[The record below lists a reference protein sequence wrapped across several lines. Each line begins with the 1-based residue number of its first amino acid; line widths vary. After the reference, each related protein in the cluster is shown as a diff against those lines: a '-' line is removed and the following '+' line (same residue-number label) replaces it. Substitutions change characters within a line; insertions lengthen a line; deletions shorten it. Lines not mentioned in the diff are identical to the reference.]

1 MIRFEGVSKIY
12 STDVVLKNINWEIKK
27 GEKVGLVGSNG
38 AGKSTQFK
46 ILIGEEEQ
54 TSGTIIKEG
63 NPKIAHLKQ
72 EFDCNLNFS
81 VRQELESSFK
91 DIQIVAIKLLEIE
104 NKMKSLDIKKNSDEL
119 EIFVNQLA
127 KYQAKFEALGGYKM
141 QSDVEKILP
150 KLGFSIEDAD
160 KLVGNFSGGW
170 QMKVALG
177 KIILQKPDLLLLD
190 EPTNHLDLETIFW
203 LEEYLSSLKIAVI
216 IISHDR
222 YFLDKL
228 CKKIIFVDRGT
239 SETYNGNYSFFVE
252 QKSLNEESQN
262 KAYQL
267 QQKEIELQKR
277 YIDRFRASATRSSQA
292 KSREKQLKKISKIE
306 APIAKSKSPVFNFPE
321 CPRSGKLVLNI
332 KNLSHSFEDKIL
344 FLDINLKISSGEKIA
359 ILGPNG
365 CGKSTLLKII
375 MKKISPEIGE
385 INLGKHNIIT
395 SYYEQNQAEALSLDE
410 RVIDL
415 ICNKSPEW
423 SQKKVRTFLGGF
435 GFQNE
440 TVFKYIKQLSGGEK
454 ARLALALMI
463 INPSNF
469 LLLDEPTNHLD
480 LQSKEN
486 LELAIKNYKGSL
498 LIISHDRYFISKV
511 ANRIIE
517 IKDSKLFSY
526 DGNYEYFLEK
536 TQSQKNLITFNKI
549 YNWLS
554 KITHLSLHSLPSLI
568 NLKNTKI
575 GFNNLNEKLR
585 FPRKTF
591 SNF

>member
-12 STDVVLKNINWEIKK
+12 STDVVLKNISWEIKK

-203 LEEYLSSLKIAVI
+203 LEEYLSSLKIAVV

-395 SYYEQNQAEALSLDE
+395 SYYEQNQAEALSLEE

-415 ICNKSPEW
+415 ICDKSPEW

-536 TQSQKNLITFNKI
+536 TQSQKI
-549 YNWLS
+549 
-554 KITHLSLHSLPSLI
+554 
-568 NLKNTKI
+568 
-575 GFNNLNEKLR
+575 
-585 FPRKTF
+585 
-591 SNF
+591 

>member
-12 STDVVLKNINWEIKK
+12 STDVVLKNISWEIKK

-104 NKMKSLDIKKNSDEL
+104 NKMKSLDIKKNPDEL

-498 LIISHDRYFISKV
+498 LLISHDRYFISKV

-536 TQSQKNLITFNKI
+536 TQSQKI
-549 YNWLS
+549 
-554 KITHLSLHSLPSLI
+554 
-568 NLKNTKI
+568 
-575 GFNNLNEKLR
+575 
-585 FPRKTF
+585 
-591 SNF
+591 

>member
-81 VRQELESSFK
+81 VRQELESSFE

-160 KLVGNFSGGW
+160 KLVGIFSGGW

-190 EPTNHLDLETIFW
+190 EPTNHLDLDTIFW

-228 CKKIIFVDRGT
+228 CKKIIFIDRGT
-239 SETYNGNYSFFVE
+239 SEIYNGNYSFFVE

-277 YIDRFRASATRSSQA
+277 YIDRFRASANRSSQA
-292 KSREKQLKKISKIE
+292 KSREKQLKKISNID
-306 APIAKSKSPVFNFPE
+306 APIAKSKSPVFNFPP

-344 FLDINLKISSGEKIA
+344 FFDVNLKISSGEKIA

-395 SYYEQNQAEALSLDE
+395 SYYEQNQAEALSLEE

-415 ICNKSPEW
+415 ICEKSPEW

-463 INPSNF
+463 IKPSNF

-480 LQSKEN
+480 LESKEN

-511 ANRIIE
+511 ANRIVE

-526 DGNYEYFLEK
+526 DGSYEYFLEK
-536 TQSQKNLITFNKI
+536 TQSQKTI
-549 YNWLS
+549 
-554 KITHLSLHSLPSLI
+554 
-568 NLKNTKI
+568 
-575 GFNNLNEKLR
+575 
-585 FPRKTF
+585 
-591 SNF
+591 

>member
-415 ICNKSPEW
+415 ICDKSPEW

-536 TQSQKNLITFNKI
+536 TQSQKI
-549 YNWLS
+549 
-554 KITHLSLHSLPSLI
+554 
-568 NLKNTKI
+568 
-575 GFNNLNEKLR
+575 
-585 FPRKTF
+585 
-591 SNF
+591 

>member
-12 STDVVLKNINWEIKK
+12 STDVVLKNICWEIKK

-91 DIQIVAIKLLEIE
+91 DIQIVAKKLLEIE
-104 NKMKSLDIKKNSDEL
+104 NKMKSFDIKKNSDEL

-127 KYQAKFEALGGYKM
+127 KYQAKFEALGGYQM

-160 KLVGNFSGGW
+160 KLIGNFSGGW

-190 EPTNHLDLETIFW
+190 EPTNHLDLETILW
-203 LEEYLSSLKIAVI
+203 LEKYLSSLKIAVI

-228 CKKIIFVDRGT
+228 CKKIIFVDRGK
-239 SETYNGNYSFFVE
+239 SETYNGNYSFFIE
-252 QKSLNEESQN
+252 QKSLNEESQK

-277 YIDRFRASATRSSQA
+277 YIDKFRASATRSSQA

-517 IKDSKLFSY
+517 IKDAKLFSY

-536 TQSQKNLITFNKI
+536 SQSQKI
-549 YNWLS
+549 
-554 KITHLSLHSLPSLI
+554 
-568 NLKNTKI
+568 
-575 GFNNLNEKLR
+575 
-585 FPRKTF
+585 
-591 SNF
+591 

>member
-1 MIRFEGVSKIY
+1 MIRFESVSKIY
-12 STDVVLKNINWEIKK
+12 STDVVLENINWEIKK

-46 ILIGEEEQ
+46 ILIGEEDQ

-72 EFDCNLNFS
+72 ELDCNLNCS
-81 VRQELESSFK
+81 VREELESSFK
-91 DIQIVAIKLLEIE
+91 DIKIVAIKLLEIE
-104 NKMKSLDIKKNSDEL
+104 NKMKSLDMKINSGEL
-119 EIFVNQLA
+119 EKLVNQLA

-141 QSDVEKILP
+141 QYDVEKILP
-150 KLGFSIEDAD
+150 KLGFSIEEAD
-160 KLVGNFSGGW
+160 KLVANFSGGW
-170 QMKVALG
+170 QMKIALG

-190 EPTNHLDLETIFW
+190 EPTNHLDLDTIFW
-203 LEEYLSSLKIAVI
+203 LEEYLSSLKVAII

-228 CKKIIFVDRGT
+228 CKKIIFIDRGI
-239 SETYNGNYSFFVE
+239 SEIYNGNYSFFVE
-252 QKSLNEESQN
+252 QKSLNEELQN

-267 QQKEIELQKR
+267 QQKEIEIQKK

-306 APIAKSKSPVFNFPE
+306 APLAKSKSPAFNFPE
-321 CPRSGKLVLNI
+321 CPRSDKLVLNI

-344 FLDINLKISSGEKIA
+344 FLDVNLKIFSGEKIA

-365 CGKSTLLKII
+365 CGKSTLFKII

-385 INLGKHNIIT
+385 ITLGKHNLIT
-395 SYYEQNQAEALSLDE
+395 SYYAQNQAEALALED
-410 RVIDL
+410 RVVDL

-463 INPSNF
+463 MNPSNF

-498 LIISHDRYFISKV
+498 LISSHDRYFISKV
-511 ANRIIE
+511 ANRIVE

-526 DGNYEYFLEK
+526 DGNYEYFLGK
-536 TQSQKNLITFNKI
+536 TQSHKKF
-549 YNWLS
+549 
-554 KITHLSLHSLPSLI
+554 
-568 NLKNTKI
+568 
-575 GFNNLNEKLR
+575 
-585 FPRKTF
+585 
-591 SNF
+591 

>member
-1 MIRFEGVSKIY
+1 VIRFEGISKIY

-46 ILIGEEEQ
+46 ILIGEEDQ

-72 EFDCNLNFS
+72 ELDCNFHCS
-81 VRQELESSFK
+81 VREELESSFK
-91 DIQIVAIKLLEIE
+91 DIKIVSNKLLEIE
-104 NKMKSLDIKKNSDEL
+104 NKMKSLDLKKHSDEL
-119 EIFVNQLA
+119 EILVNKLS

-150 KLGFSIEDAD
+150 KLGFSNEDAD

-190 EPTNHLDLETIFW
+190 EPTNHLDLDTIFW
-203 LEEYLSSLKIAVI
+203 LEEYLLSLKIAII

-228 CKKIIFVDRGT
+228 CKKIIFIDRGI
-239 SETYNGNYSFFVE
+239 SEIYKGNYSFFVE

-267 QQKEIELQKR
+267 QQKEIEIQKK

-292 KSREKQLKKISKIE
+292 KSREKQLKKIAKIE
-306 APIAKSKSPVFNFPE
+306 APISKSKSPVFNFPE

-344 FLDINLKISSGEKIA
+344 FLDVNLKINSGEKIA

-410 RVIDL
+410 RVVDL
-415 ICNKSPEW
+415 ICNKSPDW

-440 TVFKYIKQLSGGEK
+440 TVFKYIRQLSGGEK

-463 INPSNF
+463 MNPSNF

-536 TQSQKNLITFNKI
+536 N
-549 YNWLS
+549 S
-554 KITHLSLHSLPSLI
+554 K
-568 NLKNTKI
+568 
-575 GFNNLNEKLR
+575 G
-585 FPRKTF
+585 
-591 SNF
+591 

>member
-12 STDVVLKNINWEIKK
+12 STDVVLKNISWEIKK

-203 LEEYLSSLKIAVI
+203 LEEYLSSLKIAFI

-385 INLGKHNIIT
+385 INLGKHNIVT

-410 RVIDL
+410 KVIDL

-536 TQSQKNLITFNKI
+536 TQSQKI
-549 YNWLS
+549 
-554 KITHLSLHSLPSLI
+554 
-568 NLKNTKI
+568 
-575 GFNNLNEKLR
+575 
-585 FPRKTF
+585 
-591 SNF
+591 

>member
-12 STDVVLKNINWEIKK
+12 STDVVLKNISWEIKK

-104 NKMKSLDIKKNSDEL
+104 NKMKSLDIRKNSDEL

-150 KLGFSIEDAD
+150 KLGFSTEDAD

-536 TQSQKNLITFNKI
+536 TQSQKI
-549 YNWLS
+549 
-554 KITHLSLHSLPSLI
+554 
-568 NLKNTKI
+568 
-575 GFNNLNEKLR
+575 
-585 FPRKTF
+585 
-591 SNF
+591 

>member
-1 MIRFEGVSKIY
+1 VIRFEGVSKIY
-12 STDVVLKNINWEIKK
+12 STDVVLKNISWEIKK

-81 VRQELESSFK
+81 VRRELESSFK

-150 KLGFSIEDAD
+150 KLGFSVEDAD
-160 KLVGNFSGGW
+160 KLVGKFSGGW

-228 CKKIIFVDRGT
+228 CKKIIFVDRGK

-292 KSREKQLKKISKIE
+292 KSRENQLKKISKIE

-359 ILGPNG
+359 VLGPNG

-415 ICNKSPEW
+415 ICSNSPEW

-511 ANRIIE
+511 ANRIVE

-536 TQSQKNLITFNKI
+536 TQSHKKI
-549 YNWLS
+549 
-554 KITHLSLHSLPSLI
+554 
-568 NLKNTKI
+568 
-575 GFNNLNEKLR
+575 
-585 FPRKTF
+585 
-591 SNF
+591 

>member
-1 MIRFEGVSKIY
+1 VIRFEGVSKIY

-46 ILIGEEEQ
+46 ILIGEEDQ

-63 NPKIAHLKQ
+63 NPKIAYLRQ
-72 EFDCNLNFS
+72 ELDCNLNSS
-81 VRQELESSFK
+81 VREELESSFQ
-91 DIQIVAIKLLEIE
+91 DIKNVTTKLQDIE
-104 NKMKSLDIKKNSDEL
+104 KNMKSLDMKNHSNEF
-119 EIFVNQLA
+119 EILVNQLST
-127 KYQAKFEALGGYKM
+127 YQAKYEALGGYKM

-177 KIILQKPDLLLLD
+177 KIILQKPDLILLD
-190 EPTNHLDLETIFW
+190 EPTNHLDLDTIFW
-203 LEEYLSSLKIAVI
+203 LEEYLSSLKIAII

-228 CKKIIFVDRGT
+228 CKKIIFIDKGI
-239 SETYNGNYSFFVE
+239 SETYSGNYSFFVE

-267 QQKEIELQKR
+267 QQKEIAIQKK

-292 KSREKQLKKISKIE
+292 KSREKQLNKVSKIE
-306 APIAKSKSPVFNFPE
+306 APTFKSKSPAFTFPE
-321 CPRSGKLVLNI
+321 CPRSGKSVLNI
-332 KNLSHSFEDKIL
+332 KNLSHSYEDKIL
-344 FLDINLKISSGEKIA
+344 FLDVNLKVSAGEKIA

-375 MKKISPEIGE
+375 MKSISPEIGE
-385 INLGKHNIIT
+385 INFGKHNIIT
-395 SYYEQNQAEALSLDE
+395 SYYEQNQAEALSLE
-410 RVIDL
+410 EKVIDL

-440 TVFKYIKQLSGGEK
+440 TVFKFIKQLSGGEK
-454 ARLALALMI
+454 ARIALALMI
-463 INPSNF
+463 MNPSNF

-517 IKDSKLFSY
+517 IRDSKLFSY
-526 DGNYEYFLEK
+526 NGNYEYFLEK
-536 TQSQKNLITFNKI
+536 
-549 YNWLS
+549 
-554 KITHLSLHSLPSLI
+554 
-568 NLKNTKI
+568 
-575 GFNNLNEKLR
+575 R
-585 FPRKTF
+585 
-591 SNF
+591 

>member
-1 MIRFEGVSKIY
+1 VIRFEGVSKIY

-46 ILIGEEEQ
+46 MLIGEEEQ
-54 TSGTIIKEG
+54 TSGSIVKEG

-72 EFDCNLNFS
+72 ELDCNLNRS
-81 VRQELESSFK
+81 VREELESSFK

-104 NKMKSLDIKKNSDEL
+104 KKMKSLDIKENSDEF
-119 EIFVNQLA
+119 EILVNELA
-127 KYQAKFEALGGYKM
+127 KYQAKFEAFGGYEM

-150 KLGFSIEDAD
+150 KLGFSIEEAD
-160 KLVGNFSGGW
+160 RLVGNFSGGW

-190 EPTNHLDLETIFW
+190 EPTNHLDLDTIFW
-203 LEEYLSSLKIAVI
+203 LEEYLSSLKIAII

-228 CKKIIFVDRGT
+228 CKKIVYIDRGI
-239 SETYNGNYSFFVE
+239 SEIYNGNYSFFIE
-252 QKSLNEESQN
+252 QKSLNQESQN

-267 QQKEIELQKR
+267 QQKEIAIQKK

-292 KSREKQLKKISKIE
+292 KSREKQLKKISKID
-306 APIAKSKSPVFNFPE
+306 APKVLSSSPAFNFPE
-321 CPRSGKLVLNI
+321 CPRSGKSVLNI
-332 KNLSHSFEDKIL
+332 KNLSHSFQDKIL
-344 FLDINLKISSGEKIA
+344 FFDVNLKVSSGEKIA

-365 CGKSTLLKII
+365 SGKSTLLKII
-375 MKKISPEIGE
+375 MKRISPELGE

-395 SYYEQNQAEALSLDE
+395 SYYEQNQAEALSLKE

-415 ICNKSPEW
+415 IFKKSPEW
-423 SQKKVRTFLGGF
+423 PQKKVRTFLGGF

-440 TVFKYIKQLSGGEK
+440 TVFKFIEQLSGGEK

-463 INPSNF
+463 MNPSNF

-498 LIISHDRYFISKV
+498 LIVSHDRYFISKV

-526 DGNYEYFLEK
+526 NGNYEYYLEK
-536 TQSQKNLITFNKI
+536 NKI
-549 YNWLS
+549 
-554 KITHLSLHSLPSLI
+554 
-568 NLKNTKI
+568 
-575 GFNNLNEKLR
+575 
-585 FPRKTF
+585 
-591 SNF
+591 

>member
-12 STDVVLKNINWEIKK
+12 STDVVLKNISWEIKK

-91 DIQIVAIKLLEIE
+91 DIQIVAVKLLEIE

-150 KLGFSIEDAD
+150 KLGFSTEDAD

-306 APIAKSKSPVFNFPE
+306 APISRSKSPVFNFPE

-375 MKKISPEIGE
+375 MKKLSPEIGE

-395 SYYEQNQAEALSLDE
+395 SYYEQNQAEALSLEE

-536 TQSQKNLITFNKI
+536 TQSHKKI
-549 YNWLS
+549 
-554 KITHLSLHSLPSLI
+554 
-568 NLKNTKI
+568 
-575 GFNNLNEKLR
+575 
-585 FPRKTF
+585 
-591 SNF
+591 

>member
-1 MIRFEGVSKIY
+1 VIRFEGVSKIY
-12 STDVVLKNINWEIKK
+12 STDVVLKNISWEIKK

-150 KLGFSIEDAD
+150 KLGFSTEDAD

-321 CPRSGKLVLNI
+321 CPRSGKMVLNI

-385 INLGKHNIIT
+385 INLGKHNIMT
-395 SYYEQNQAEALSLDE
+395 SYYEQNQAEALSLEE

-511 ANRIIE
+511 ANRIVE
-517 IKDSKLFSY
+517 IKDSKLYSY

-536 TQSQKNLITFNKI
+536 TQSFKKI
-549 YNWLS
+549 
-554 KITHLSLHSLPSLI
+554 
-568 NLKNTKI
+568 
-575 GFNNLNEKLR
+575 
-585 FPRKTF
+585 
-591 SNF
+591 

>member
-12 STDVVLKNINWEIKK
+12 STDVVLKNISWEIKK

-321 CPRSGKLVLNI
+321 CPRSGKLILNI

-395 SYYEQNQAEALSLDE
+395 SYYEQNQAEALSLDQ

-415 ICNKSPEW
+415 VFNKSQEW

-435 GFQNE
+435 GIQNE

-463 INPSNF
+463 IKPSNF

-511 ANRIIE
+511 ANRIVE

-536 TQSQKNLITFNKI
+536 TQSHKKI
-549 YNWLS
+549 
-554 KITHLSLHSLPSLI
+554 
-568 NLKNTKI
+568 
-575 GFNNLNEKLR
+575 
-585 FPRKTF
+585 
-591 SNF
+591 

>member
-1 MIRFEGVSKIY
+1 MIRFDGVSKIY
-12 STDVVLKNINWEIKK
+12 STDVVLKNISWEIKK

-54 TSGTIIKEG
+54 TTGTIIKEG

-91 DIQIVAIKLLEIE
+91 DIQIVSIKLLEIE

-119 EIFVNQLA
+119 EIYVNQLA

-228 CKKIIFVDRGT
+228 CEKIIFVDRGT
-239 SETYNGNYSFFVE
+239 SETYNGNYSFFIE

-267 QQKEIELQKR
+267 QKKEIELQKR

-306 APIAKSKSPVFNFPE
+306 APIAKSKSPIFNFPE

-395 SYYEQNQAEALSLDE
+395 SYYEQNQAEALSLEE

-415 ICNKSPEW
+415 ICHKSPEW

-526 DGNYEYFLEK
+526 DGNYKYFLEK
-536 TQSQKNLITFNKI
+536 TQSQKN
-549 YNWLS
+549 
-554 KITHLSLHSLPSLI
+554 
-568 NLKNTKI
+568 
-575 GFNNLNEKLR
+575 
-585 FPRKTF
+585 
-591 SNF
+591 

>member
-12 STDVVLKNINWEIKK
+12 STDVVLKNISWEIKK

-395 SYYEQNQAEALSLDE
+395 SYYEQNQAEALSLEE

-511 ANRIIE
+511 ANRIVE

-536 TQSQKNLITFNKI
+536 TQSHKKI
-549 YNWLS
+549 
-554 KITHLSLHSLPSLI
+554 
-568 NLKNTKI
+568 
-575 GFNNLNEKLR
+575 
-585 FPRKTF
+585 
-591 SNF
+591 

>member
-12 STDVVLKNINWEIKK
+12 STDVVLKNISWEIKK

-190 EPTNHLDLETIFW
+190 EPTNHLDLDTIFW

-395 SYYEQNQAEALSLDE
+395 SYYEQNQAEALSLNE

-536 TQSQKNLITFNKI
+536 TQSQKI
-549 YNWLS
+549 
-554 KITHLSLHSLPSLI
+554 
-568 NLKNTKI
+568 
-575 GFNNLNEKLR
+575 
-585 FPRKTF
+585 
-591 SNF
+591 

>member
-1 MIRFEGVSKIY
+1 MIRFEGISKIY
-12 STDVVLKNINWEIKK
+12 STDVVLKNISWEIKK

-91 DIQIVAIKLLEIE
+91 DIQVVALKLLEIE
-104 NKMKSLDIKKNSDEL
+104 NKMKSLDIKKNSEEL
-119 EIFVNQLA
+119 EIFVNELA

-267 QQKEIELQKR
+267 QQKEIELQKL

-306 APIAKSKSPVFNFPE
+306 APKAKSKSPVFNFPE

-385 INLGKHNIIT
+385 INLGKHNIIS
-395 SYYEQNQAEALSLDE
+395 SYYEQNQAEALSLEE

-440 TVFKYIKQLSGGEK
+440 AVFKYIKQLSGGEK

-526 DGNYEYFLEK
+526 DGNYQYYLEK
-536 TQSQKNLITFNKI
+536 NKKQKYL
-549 YNWLS
+549 
-554 KITHLSLHSLPSLI
+554 
-568 NLKNTKI
+568 
-575 GFNNLNEKLR
+575 
-585 FPRKTF
+585 
-591 SNF
+591 

>member
-12 STDVVLKNINWEIKK
+12 STDVVLKNISWEIKK

-104 NKMKSLDIKKNSDEL
+104 NKMKLLDIKKNSDEL
-119 EIFVNQLA
+119 EIFVDQLA
-127 KYQAKFEALGGYKM
+127 KYQAKFEALGGYQM

-252 QKSLNEESQN
+252 QKSLNEESLN

-306 APIAKSKSPVFNFPE
+306 APIAKSKSPVFNFPD

-385 INLGKHNIIT
+385 INLGKHNIFT

-536 TQSQKNLITFNKI
+536 TQSQKI
-549 YNWLS
+549 
-554 KITHLSLHSLPSLI
+554 
-568 NLKNTKI
+568 
-575 GFNNLNEKLR
+575 
-585 FPRKTF
+585 
-591 SNF
+591 

>member
-1 MIRFEGVSKIY
+1 MIRFEDVSKIY
-12 STDVVLKNINWEIKK
+12 STDFVLKNINWEIKR

-46 ILIGEEEQ
+46 ILIGEEDQ

-72 EFDCNLNFS
+72 ELDCNLNNS
-81 VRQELESSFK
+81 VREELESSFK
-91 DIQIVAIKLLEIE
+91 DLQVVALELLDIE
-104 NKMKSLDIKKNSDEL
+104 NKMKSLDIKKDSDEL
-119 EIFVNQLA
+119 EKLVNQMA
-127 KYQAKFEALGGYKM
+127 KYQTKFEALGGYKM
-141 QSDVEKILP
+141 QSDIEKILP

-160 KLVGNFSGGW
+160 KLVRNFSGGW

-190 EPTNHLDLETIFW
+190 EPTNHLDLDTIFW
-203 LEEYLSSLKIAVI
+203 LEEYLSSLKIAI
-216 IISHDR
+216 IVISHDR

-228 CKKIIFVDRGT
+228 CKKIIFIDRGI
-239 SETYNGNYSFFVE
+239 SEIYNGNYSFFVE

-267 QQKEIELQKR
+267 QQKEIAIQKK
-277 YIDRFRASATRSSQA
+277 YIDKFRASATRSTQA
-292 KSREKQLKKISKIE
+292 KSREKQLKKISKID
-306 APIAKSKSPVFNFPE
+306 APKAKAKSPTFNFPD
-321 CPRSGKLVLNI
+321 CPRSGKSVLDI
-332 KNLSHSFEDKIL
+332 KNLSHSYGDKIL
-344 FLDINLKISSGEKIA
+344 FFDVNLKVGLGEKIA

-385 INLGKHNIIT
+385 INFGKHNVIT
-395 SYYEQNQAEALSLDE
+395 SYYEQNQAEALSLEDS
-410 RVIDL
+410 VIDL
-415 ICNKSPEW
+415 VCSKSPEW

-435 GFQNE
+435 GFQNDA
-440 TVFKYIKQLSGGEK
+440 VFKYVKQLSGGEK

-463 INPSNF
+463 MNPSNF

-486 LELAIKNYKGSL
+486 LELAINKYRGSL

-526 DGNYEYFLEK
+526 NGNYEYFLEK
-536 TQSQKNLITFNKI
+536 K
-549 YNWLS
+549 
-554 KITHLSLHSLPSLI
+554 
-568 NLKNTKI
+568 
-575 GFNNLNEKLR
+575 
-585 FPRKTF
+585 
-591 SNF
+591 

>member
-12 STDVVLKNINWEIKK
+12 STDVVLKNISWEIKK

-150 KLGFSIEDAD
+150 KLGFSLEDAD

-536 TQSQKNLITFNKI
+536 TQSQKL
-549 YNWLS
+549 
-554 KITHLSLHSLPSLI
+554 
-568 NLKNTKI
+568 
-575 GFNNLNEKLR
+575 
-585 FPRKTF
+585 
-591 SNF
+591 

>member
-1 MIRFEGVSKIY
+1 MIRFENVSKIY

-46 ILIGEEEQ
+46 ILIGDEEQ

-91 DIQIVAIKLLEIE
+91 EIQIIAIKLLEIE
-104 NKMKSLDIKKNSDEL
+104 NKMKSLDIKKHSDQL

-150 KLGFSIEDAD
+150 KLGFSVEDAD

-228 CKKIIFVDRGT
+228 CEKIIFVDRGA

-306 APIAKSKSPVFNFPE
+306 APIAKLKSPVFNFPE

-415 ICNKSPEW
+415 ICNKSPDW

-536 TQSQKNLITFNKI
+536 TQSQKI
-549 YNWLS
+549 
-554 KITHLSLHSLPSLI
+554 
-568 NLKNTKI
+568 
-575 GFNNLNEKLR
+575 
-585 FPRKTF
+585 
-591 SNF
+591 

>member
-12 STDVVLKNINWEIKK
+12 STDVVLKNISWEIKK

-536 TQSQKNLITFNKI
+536 TQSHKKN
-549 YNWLS
+549 
-554 KITHLSLHSLPSLI
+554 
-568 NLKNTKI
+568 
-575 GFNNLNEKLR
+575 
-585 FPRKTF
+585 
-591 SNF
+591 